1 MDWETF
7 PTYERTSPRTD
18 SDAVMTTIQGCIDD
32 CLGPD
37 HGFCTKPADAELPSR
52 ALEVGVDNSTIRLIE
67 PRGKVT
73 RYICLSHCWG
83 NEQIIT
89 TKKSTIKER
98 MAAIKMEDLSKTFQD
113 AVILTRLLRV
123 QYIWIDSLCI
133 VEDDVRDWK
142 HSPPR
147 CATFTARHIS
157 PSLQH
162 LQRMAGVG
170 YFVRPL
176 ISKSLE
182 SLPAPMAVN
191 TAFSSARG
199 STIISIAV
207 QGSRFQLWQ
216 RLAMQPLLIVQSL
229 LELRYIKNACCRHV
243 CFTLAGTRSSPSVD
257 LPSNANALVLDS
269 TALLSPPQCPS

>member
-1 MDWETF
+1 LDWETF

-18 SDAVMTTIQGCIDD
+18 SDAVMTTIQGCIED

-52 ALEVGVDNSTIRLIE
+52 VLEVGVDNSIIRLIE

-89 TKKSTIKER
+89 TKKSTMKER

-133 VEDDVRDWK
+133 VQDDVRDWEAQSSK
-142 HSPPR
+142 MCDIYHKAYLTIA
-147 CATFTARHIS
+147 AT
-157 PSLQH
+157 
-162 LQRMAGVG
+162 
-170 YFVRPL
+170 
-176 ISKSLE
+176 
-182 SLPAPMAVN
+182 
-191 TAFSSARG
+191 SAKDGRG
-199 STIISIAV
+199 GLFHKTPN
-207 QGSRFQLWQ
+207 FL
-216 RLAMQPLLIVQSL
+216 
-229 LELRYIKNACCRHV
+229 
-243 CFTLAGTRSSPSVD
+243 
-257 LPSNANALVLDS
+257 
-269 TALLSPPQCPS
+269 